1 MACTPDTVTP
11 KGVLINLN
19 SGSDYTNCTVY
30 TGLTDSTV
38 TGTTNCINVTGTT
51 CSLTG
56 LSATL
61 MEVFVKIDCEGCCSN
76 TFRVNLDECCGYEEV
91 LTPTPTPTYSQT
103 ITPTYSQTPTPTFTP
118 SACECNTYRI
128 TFNGPCGEFIN
139 WTDCDTNTL
148 MSEQGDYF
156 GLSDVS
162 FTTGTVLDLCS
173 CSLPTTDCTLVT
185 ISLVTTGCTIEGG
198 FFITTPTPTP
208 TATPCNCYYYTV
220 TISQVDIDASDD
232 GYVYVSYNDCS
243 NEPIVIPYSAAGEYV
258 NDICVLN
265 TSTPMQYYVFDGLN
279 NLTTDTPVNSLECC
293 VSVTP
298 TPTPTL
304 TLTPTVTDVTVY
316 NSAFIYEFQRVSGG
330 TTYDISMVASSSTNA
345 QSAYCDISDRENGA
359 QINGGTLIH
368 YSPLAVGVQ
377 VIWQS
382 IFAPYA
388 NEHGYVSTSLFNIG
402 QPSGTTYYFKTD
414 SGGYITE
421 FVEMDYCWISHNAF
435 WSFTFDCT
443 SSCDLTGSVA
453 NIVLYT
459 EGPNAT
465 WTEGMF
471 VYTDPARTTF
481 FSSGRYVKYQ
491 GKVWEHDNI
500 SGLIEVCVV
509 GQPC

>member
-76 TFRVNLDECCGYEEV
+76 TFRVNLDECCGYDEV

-128 TFNGPCGEFIN
+128 NFLANCGEFIN
-139 WTDCDTNTL
+139 WTDCDTNTP

-156 GLSDVS
+156 GLPGVT

-208 TATPCNCYYYTV
+208 T
-220 TISQVDIDASDD
+220 
-232 GYVYVSYNDCS
+232 
-243 NEPIVIPYSAAGEYV
+243 
-258 NDICVLN
+258 
-265 TSTPMQYYVFDGLN
+265 
-279 NLTTDTPVNSLECC
+279 
-293 VSVTP
+293 
-298 TPTPTL
+298 PTPTL
-304 TLTPTVTDVTVY
+304 DSVPPLSVVIETQYRMNQSSGFTSFEIAAPNSSSAETVICQILNAVPSPQASGFSARYYSNPLGVGTRLYGFNSPYAPLNEIVGFDSDGIGILDGGLTYYLKTDV
-316 NSAFIYEFQRVSGG
+316 
-330 TTYDISMVASSSTNA
+330 D
-345 QSAYCDISDRENGA
+345 
-359 QINGGTLIH
+359 
-368 YSPLAVGVQ
+368 
-377 VIWQS
+377 
-382 IFAPYA
+382 
-388 NEHGYVSTSLFNIG
+388 
-402 QPSGTTYYFKTD
+402 
-414 SGGYITE
+414 GYITE
-421 FVEMDYCWISHNAF
+421 
-435 WSFTFDCT
+435 
-443 SSCDLTGSVA
+443 
-453 NIVLYT
+453 YT
-459 EGPNAT
+459 LM
-465 WTEGMF
+465 TECQGKPWEIAEC
-471 VYTDPARTTF
+471 TDPCVGGICGCDGQTNTTVFTDSSVTSLTNPGVTVYADAQLLTPFDGF
-481 FSSGRYVKYQ
+481 FSSAGTIYYVS
-491 GKVWEHDNI
+491 
-500 SGLIEVCVV
+500 SGTVTVECS
-509 GQPC
+509 GGSGC

>member
-11 KGVLINLN
+11 KGVVINLN

-208 TATPCNCYYYTV
+208 TATPCGCYYYTV

-243 NEPIVIPYSAAGEYV
+243 NEPIVVPYSAAGEYV

-298 TPTPTL
+298 TPTPTATPSIPSL
-304 TLTPTVTDVTVY
+304 TAVLQTSYSLNDGATFTNFSDGAPTS
-316 NSAFIYEFQRVSGG
+316 SAAEGVL
-330 TTYDISMVASSSTNA
+330 
-345 QSAYCDISDRENGA
+345 CDILNAAPDGA
-359 QINGGTLIH
+359 LSGFSFRYYTNPIGVGTQIFGFMSPYNPITDMIGL
-368 YSPLAVGVQ
+368 YSTGIILSG
-377 VIWQS
+377 
-382 IFAPYA
+382 AP
-388 NEHGYVSTSLFNIG
+388 
-402 QPSGTTYYFKTD
+402 TYYVKTD
-414 SGGYITE
+414 NDGYITE
-421 FVEMDYCWISHNAF
+421 FTLLTTCDSKVWDMTVCNDYCSGGTTQCVSPASLN
-435 WSFTFDCT
+435 
-443 SSCDLTGSVA
+443 
-453 NIVLYT
+453 LYT
-459 EGPNAT
+459 DLSVTDITDNG
-465 WTEGMF
+465 
-471 VYTDPARTTF
+471 VVIYTDAEKTIPFDGF
-481 FSSGRYVKYQ
+481 FAIISNGKIYDVSSGIIGVEYTIN
-491 GKVWEHDNI
+491 G
-500 SGLIEVCVV
+500 GC
-509 GQPC
+509 

>member
-128 TFNGPCGEFIN
+128 NFLANCGEFIN
-139 WTDCDTNTL
+139 WTDCDTNTP

-156 GLSDVS
+156 GLPGVT

-173 CSLPTTDCTLVT
+173 CSLPTTDCDLVT
-185 ISLVTTGCTIEGG
+185 ISLVTSGCTLEGG

-208 TATPCNCYYYTV
+208 TPTPCGCYYYTV

-243 NEPIVIPYSAAGEYV
+243 NEPIVVPYSAAGEYV

-293 VSVTP
+293 VSATP
-298 TPTPTL
+298 TPTPTI
-304 TLTPTVTDVTVY
+304 TPTITPTYTQTTNGFEDHSVIW
-316 NSAFIYEFQRVSGG
+316 AFNFDCPPYELVGG
-330 TTYDISMVASSSTNA
+330 TTAETLYT
-345 QSAYCDISDRENGA
+345 SAGVTTW
-359 QINGGTLIH
+359 GPGTLV
-368 YSPLAVGVQ
+368 YSNSSLTTY
-377 VIWQS
+377 
-382 IFAPYA
+382 FAPGRYI
-388 NEHGYVSTSLFNIG
+388 EY
-402 QPSGTTYYFKTD
+402 Q
-414 SGGYITE
+414 GYIWE
-421 FVEMDYCWISHNAF
+421 ND
-435 WSFTFDCT
+435 
-443 SSCDLTGSVA
+443 GA
-453 NIVLYT
+453 N
-459 EGPNAT
+459 
-465 WTEGMF
+465 
-471 VYTDPARTTF
+471 
-481 FSSGRYVKYQ
+481 
-491 GKVWEHDNI
+491 
-500 SGLIEVCVV
+500 GLIEIGIV
-509 GQPC
+509 GDPC